1 MKLIVDYCP
10 ETDTLSL
17 WNGQPASSGADVS
30 EDLVVDLDAA
40 GAAVCF
46 TLEHAA
52 AVLLPLLKQRDDM
65 VRRRPAGAA
74 RGVGE

>member
-40 GAAVCF
+40 GAAVGF

-52 AVLLPLLKQRDDM
+52 VVLLPLLEQRESA
-65 VRRRPAGAA
+65 VQRRPAGAA
-74 RGVGE
+74 RVVGE